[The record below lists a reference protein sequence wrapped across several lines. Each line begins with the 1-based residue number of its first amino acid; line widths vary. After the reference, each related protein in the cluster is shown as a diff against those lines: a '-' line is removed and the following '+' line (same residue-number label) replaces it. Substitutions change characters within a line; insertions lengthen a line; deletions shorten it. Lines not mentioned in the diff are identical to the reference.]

1 MQNHP
6 LTAARERLGLTR
18 RQLAE
23 AVNKI
28 LYPDPGQAAHSAFTA
43 NYLGKLENGKIR
55 YPADDYRTALR
66 IALNADT
73 DDELGFRNP
82 RAVVRQDA
90 AVVES
95 EISAVSG
102 NRRVVPAAR
111 SVGSAEGLVEQPSVI
126 LARIRENNDASVN
139 HALLDTLDLYV
150 SDVVARYEEE
160 GPLTLA
166 ADVVR
171 QRRWVQSLIP
181 LRMQPRYSARL
192 LAIAGQLSGLLS
204 YMSVN
209 LGRFSSARAYG
220 IEAFQLADYTE
231 DRELKA
237 WVRGTQ
243 SFAEFYD
250 GQYRKALAYAV
261 DGRRFAGR
269 GPQAVR
275 LAVNGEARAHAKLGQ
290 KQEAEQAIGT
300 AYEVLP
306 DLSPEPGM
314 SSCVSFG
321 LYSEARVASNAA
333 TAYLALGRTEQV
345 LHLAGHAV
353 TIVDTSPS
361 VWSQALVRLDLATA
375 LAGGDR
381 PDVEQATDV
390 ARQAMRACQDN
401 QIESIRQRTRDL
413 ATMVREK
420 FDGPCAES
428 FVDEVHTWLGE
439 GRGNR

>member
-18 RQLAE
+18 RQLAD

-55 YPADDYRTALR
+55 FPAEDYRTALR
-66 IALNADT
+66 IVLNVDT
-73 DDELGFRNP
+73 NDELGFRNP
-82 RAVVRQDA
+82 RTTVRQDA
-90 AVVES
+90 AVVGS

-102 NRRVVPAAR
+102 NRRVVPAFP
-111 SVGSAEGLVEQPSVI
+111 SVGSAKGLVEQPSVI

-139 HALLDTLDLYV
+139 HALLDTLNLYV

-181 LRMQPRYSARL
+181 LRMQPSYSARL
-192 LAIAGQLSGLLS
+192 LTIAGQLSGLLS

-220 IEAFQLADYTE
+220 IEAFQLADYAE

-261 DGRRFAGR
+261 DGRRFASR
-269 GPQAVR
+269 GAQAVR

-290 KQEAEQAIGT
+290 AQEAEQAIGT
-300 AYEVLP
+300 AYEVLS
-306 DLSPEPGM
+306 DLSPDRWPPP
-314 SSCVSFG
+314 
-321 LYSEARVASNAA
+321 
-333 TAYLALGRTEQV
+333 
-345 LHLAGHAV
+345 AGH
-353 TIVDTSPS
+353 
-361 VWSQALVRLDLATA
+361 
-375 LAGGDR
+375 R
-381 PDVEQATDV
+381 PAP
-390 ARQAMRACQDN
+390 
-401 QIESIRQRTRDL
+401 L
-413 ATMVREK
+413 
-420 FDGPCAES
+420 GP
-428 FVDEVHTWLGE
+428 VP
-439 GRGNR
+439 

>member
-18 RQLAE
+18 RQLAD

-55 YPADDYRTALR
+55 YPAEDYRTALR
-66 IALNADT
+66 IALNANT

-82 RAVVRQDA
+82 RTVVRQDA
-90 AVVES
+90 A

-102 NRRVVPAAR
+102 NRRVVPVAR
-111 SVGSAEGLVEQPSVI
+111 SVGSTEGLVEQPSVI
-126 LARIRENNDASVN
+126 LTRIRENNDASVN

-150 SDVVARYEEE
+150 SDVVGRYEEE

-220 IEAFQLADYTE
+220 IEAFQLADYAE

-243 SFAEFYD
+243 SFTEFYD

-269 GPQAVR
+269 GAQTVR

-290 KQEAEQAIGT
+290 TQEAEQAIGT
-300 AYEVLP
+300 AYEVLS

-333 TAYLALGRTEQV
+333 TAYLALGHTEQV
-345 LHLAGHAV
+345 LHLAGRAV
-353 TIVDTSPS
+353 TIVDSSPS

-375 LAGGDR
+375 LVDGDR
-381 PDVEQATDV
+381 PDVGQAADV

-413 ATMVREK
+413 ATAIKVN
-420 FDGPCAES
+420 FDDPCAES
-428 FVDEVHTWLGE
+428 FVDEAHAWLDE
-439 GRGNR
+439 GRGTR

>member
-1 MQNHP
+1 MP
-6 LTAARERLGLTR
+6 
-18 RQLAE
+18 
-23 AVNKI
+23 V
-28 LYPDPGQAAHSAFTA
+28 
-43 NYLGKLENGKIR
+43 
-55 YPADDYRTALR
+55 
-66 IALNADT
+66 
-73 DDELGFRNP
+73 
-82 RAVVRQDA
+82 
-90 AVVES
+90 
-95 EISAVSG
+95 
-102 NRRVVPAAR
+102 AR

-160 GPLTLA
+160 GPLALA
-166 ADVVR
+166 TDVVR

-181 LRMQPRYSARL
+181 LQMQPRYSARL
-192 LAIAGQLSGLLS
+192 LTIAGQLSGLLS

-220 IEAFQLADYTE
+220 IEAFQLADYAE
-231 DRELKA
+231 DWELKA

-269 GPQAVR
+269 GAQAVR
-275 LAVNGEARAHAKLGQ
+275 LTINGEARAHAKLGQ
-290 KQEAEQAIGT
+290 TQEAEQAIST
-300 AYEVLP
+300 AYEVLS

-345 LHLAGHAV
+345 LDLAGRAV

-375 LAGGDR
+375 LVGGDR
-381 PDVEQATDV
+381 PDVEQAAEV

-413 ATMVREK
+413 TTMVREK
-420 FDGPCAES
+420 FDDPCAES
-428 FVDEVHTWLGE
+428 FVDEVHTWLDE